1 MRQHNTVIAYNGT
14 PGNDMN
20 KMICIPKENTEVTP
34 KRYIKILPS
43 DVIKLIHDLVT
54 QFSH

>member
-20 KMICIPKENTEVTP
+20 KMICIPKENTEVTH

-43 DVIKLIHDLVT
+43 DITKPIHNLET